1 MEYES
6 RIHDNW
12 PNYVGQAL
20 QVEVAVRRCANLP
33 LRYSHGGSASVP
45 SGSSSLGAALTLTAM
60 QGSSP
65 DHSIEDLL
73 SPVPSNDEAHHIASI
88 GVDLTTETEDDI
100 EPLDLLP
107 HLPKRLRTSLGAM
120 PTRPDI
126 PAPPLLKAA
135 FTNATKK
142 IPKKMS
148 QVDKV
153 SELMKRRDDLLDY
166 IQDKIKPFMQ
176 TVTSNFTDTAST
188 VFPYMEKQKKQ
199 IEGLQ
204 EELTKVQKTS
214 NEQAILTGRK
224 DLALQTLR
232 VKSKG
237 LISRRG
243 RRRSRLSRRS

>member
-1 MEYES
+1 M
-6 RIHDNW
+6 
-12 PNYVGQAL
+12 PPQAIAH
-20 QVEVAVRRCANLP
+20 QFGSNANQA
-33 LRYSHGGSASVP
+33 G
-45 SGSSSLGAALTLTAM
+45 
-60 QGSSP
+60 
-65 DHSIEDLL
+65 HSC
-73 SPVPSNDEAHHIASI
+73 
-88 GVDLTTETEDDI
+88 
-100 EPLDLLP
+100 
-107 HLPKRLRTSLGAM
+107 
-120 PTRPDI
+120 
-126 PAPPLLKAA
+126 PPLLKAA

-153 SELMKRRDDLLDY
+153 SELTKRRDDLLDY
-166 IQDKIKPFMQ
+166 IQDKMEPFMQ
-176 TVTSNFTDTAST
+176 TETSKSTDAASA

-214 NEQAILTGRK
+214 SEQAILIGRK